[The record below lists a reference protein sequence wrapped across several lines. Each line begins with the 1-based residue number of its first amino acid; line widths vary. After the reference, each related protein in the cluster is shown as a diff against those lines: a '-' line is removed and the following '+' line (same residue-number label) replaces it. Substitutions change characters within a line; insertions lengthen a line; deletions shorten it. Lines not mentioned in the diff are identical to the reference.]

1 MATSAKDPYKLTKD
15 YGDTVMVYRGKNL
28 PELLASLS
36 PTPAPPPVAP
46 EPYEHQPIVDMIDNL
61 DSRVWT
67 HKNETVEA
75 TDKNTAELAK
85 IATAVDG
92 AGSKFADAGD
102 SFERAGEAFERA
114 SIQFNEAARYYEQSA
129 QAFREIP
136 DALRVALVSAAEEII
151 DTLEMKYGEGWE
163 EKATEEELEEA
174 TEVIEEVEKSDPS
187 NTGYVANLKER
198 ADMLPTIVPIGRYN
212 YRAWTSSSTGTPLKE
227 ILRENLGINQGDLED
242 LFLAEKA
249 QKYTHKQLR
258 RDIGKTFNA
267 AILQDGSDK
276 LIQSSPELQDA
287 LSPKQYEDHLWRVYT
302 ISILEAIED
311 KTPEEI
317 RRMFGVTDFQKGEV
331 EVEEA
336 EDDEPGFIESQIEKG
351 KEALDRT
358 RTAAQE
364 KLEDFKEDLEESG
377 IIEEIAKK
385 VKA

>member
-1 MATSAKDPYKLTKD
+1 
-15 YGDTVMVYRGKNL
+15 MVYRKFIRDE
-28 PELLASLS
+28 PEAKDKS
-36 PTPAPPPVAP
+36 VEIDF
-46 EPYEHQPIVDMIDNL
+46 EPITDKLEQL
-61 DSRVWT
+61 DTRVWQ
-67 HKNETVEA
+67 HKGETVEA
-75 TDKNTAELAK
+75 TDRNTAELAK

-92 AGSKFADAGD
+92 AGSKFADAGT

-114 SIQFNEAARYYEQSA
+114 SIQFNEAPRYYEQSA

-136 DALRVALVSAAEEII
+136 DALRIALVSAAEEII

-174 TEVIEEVEKSDPS
+174 TEAIEVVEKSDPS
-187 NTGYVANLKER
+187 NTGYIAGLKER

-242 LFLAEKA
+242 LFLAEKP

-287 LSPKQYEDHLWRVYT
+287 LSPKQYEDHLWRVYA
-302 ISILEAIED
+302 ISILEAVKD
-311 KTPEEI
+311 KTREEI
-317 RRMFGVTDFQKGEV
+317 RRMFGVTDFEKEEV
-331 EVEEA
+331 EVEEPKV
-336 EDDEPGFIESQIEKG
+336 DEEKKGGKSTFIEKA
-351 KEALDRT
+351 KET
-358 RTAAQE
+358 QE
-364 KLEDFKEDLEESG
+364 KFMEITKEVMG
-377 IIEEIAKK
+377 
-385 VKA
+385 